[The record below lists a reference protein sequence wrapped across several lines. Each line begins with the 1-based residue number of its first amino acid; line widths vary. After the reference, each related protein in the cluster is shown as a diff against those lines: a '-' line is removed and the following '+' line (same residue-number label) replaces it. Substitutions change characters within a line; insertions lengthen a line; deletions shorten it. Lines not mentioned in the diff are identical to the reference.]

1 MQWWND
7 FLDWFNSDDGW
18 RIVSGALLPFV
29 AIIVAGIIAA
39 LIGRG
44 SAKRV
49 IALSDREVRVSA
61 VTALISAARKA
72 AVWNSLPAPEQVHI
86 EHLSSEADIRLRML
100 PVYGTALAADWAQH
114 EIADMKK
121 NAVSFSFQ
129 AEQSLL
135 VFRDRLVEWQHHPGR
150 AKRLFRN
157 DLDSWAYDSSLSEQ
171 ELVHNQQAWAA
182 QQVTETGP
190 LETVK
195 TNLFSR
201 PGVAAQAPVA
211 TAPVAPASVASASV
225 TSAPVASA
233 ALSAPP
239 YSAPAVSAPAVAA
252 PAVTSPAVT
261 SPAVTAPA
269 VAAPVAVAAPATSM
283 ATGLP
288 ALVEPKP
295 DTSTEAATNP
305 EQAHVTG
312 EQSFFD
318 PAPAS
323 AATKRL
329 DALEDERD

>member
-18 RIVSGALLPFV
+18 RIFSGAILPFV
-29 AIIVAGIIAA
+29 AIIVAGIVAA

-171 ELVHNQQAWAA
+171 ELVHQQQAWAA

-190 LETVK
+190 IETVK
-195 TNLFSR
+195 TKTSLFSR

-211 TAPVAPASVASASV
+211 AQAVAG
-225 TSAPVASA
+225 
-233 ALSAPP
+233 
-239 YSAPAVSAPAVAA
+239 PAVAA
-252 PAVTSPAVT
+252 QAVPAQAYATQ
-261 SPAVTAPA
+261 
-269 VAAPVAVAAPATSM
+269 AALATPVSATPS

-295 DTSTEAATNP
+295 DPAAEP
-305 EQAHVTG
+305 FPAERQSATG
-312 EQSFFD
+312 EQPFFT
-318 PAPAS
+318 PTSAS
-323 AATKRL
+323 AASKHI
-329 DALEDERD
+329 DPLEDERD